1 MAIAPTIQ
9 TSDFFEKSEVFWAKA
24 IAENNISAIAR
35 PSILIVQISYIFRK
49 IIGLS

>member
-24 IAENNISAIAR
+24 IAEKNVSAIAR
-35 PSILIVQISYIFRK
+35 TSIPIVRINYIFRK
-49 IIGLS
+49 I

>member
-9 TSDFFEKSEVFWAKA
+9 TSDFSKKSEVFWARA
-24 IAENNISAIAR
+24 IAEKNISAIAHT
-35 PSILIVQISYIFRK
+35 LIPIVRINYIFRK

>member
-24 IAENNISAIAR
+24 IAEKNTSAIAPLQAQNVDR
-35 PSILIVQISYIFRK
+35 NT
-49 IIGLS
+49 